1 MWWVGKRVDVLMEY
15 LLLPAE
21 ERDDVMVLLY
31 QELEDQPT

>member
-1 MWWVGKRVDVLMEY
+1 MWWVGKRLDVPMEY

-21 ERDDVMVLLY
+21 ECDDVMGLLY